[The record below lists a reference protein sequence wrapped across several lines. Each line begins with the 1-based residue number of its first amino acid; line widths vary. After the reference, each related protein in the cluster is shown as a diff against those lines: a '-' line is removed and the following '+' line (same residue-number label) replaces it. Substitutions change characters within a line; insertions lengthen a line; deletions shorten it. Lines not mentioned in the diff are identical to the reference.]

1 MPVHTLW
8 QDGRPTTI
16 EVDPRASILGRLRGL
31 LGRASLPDGTCIWL
45 SRCGAVHTFGMRFPI
60 DLAFVSRGGFV
71 LRVEAAVPPA
81 RLRWHPRAT
90 SVIEAPAGALRR
102 WRVGVGT
109 HIAFRPEAAAVRSAG
124 HQAGSVTLEFVAA
137 AMLIVL
143 PLAGAVF
150 EGAQLAITRQL
161 LTVSAFEAARTG
173 AVTGGDLQA
182 MRRRLARGLAPL
194 FGSGEFARHDAGA
207 VRAYSLAL
215 LDVQR
220 PDRTR
225 IDAVRPTPAAFADF
239 GIEGPGGLQIPND
252 GDALDARRGD
262 RSGLTLAQ
270 SNVLAIDVRYC
281 RRLIVPVL
289 DGIITTLVQRIRV
302 DAPVFDRACLE
313 QERLP
318 IAVRAVATMQTPP
331 SVSALGI
338 AE

>member
-1 MPVHTLW
+1 MHNLW

-16 EVDPRASILGRLRGL
+16 KVDQRTSFFGRLKGL
-31 LGRASLPDGTCIWL
+31 LGRASLPERTCVWL
-45 SRCGAVHTFGMRFPI
+45 RHCGAVHTFGMRFPI
-60 DLAFVSRGGFV
+60 DLAFVARGGFV
-71 LRVEAAVPPA
+71 LRVESSVHPS

-109 HIAFRPEAAAVRSAG
+109 HVAIRPDPATVGIAGR
-124 HQAGSVTLEFVAA
+124 QTGSVTLEFVVA
-137 AMLIVL
+137 AMLILL

-161 LTVSAFEAARTG
+161 LTVGAFEAARTG
-173 AVTGGDLQA
+173 AVTGGDVQA
-182 MRRRLARGLAPL
+182 MRRRLARSLAPL
-194 FGSGEFARHDAGA
+194 FFAGDRGQSDAA
-207 VRAYSLAL
+207 ALRAFSRAL

-225 IDAVRPTPAAFADF
+225 LQIARPTAAAFADF
-239 GIEGPGGLQIPND
+239 GIEGPRGRQIPND
-252 GDALDARRGD
+252 GDTLDARHGD

-289 DGIITTLVQRIRV
+289 DDVITTLVLRIRA
-302 DAPVFDRACLE
+302 DAPAFDRACLA
-313 QERLP
+313 QQRMP
-318 IAVRAVATMQTPP
+318 IGVRAVATMQTPA
-331 SVSALGI
+331 SAAALGI
-338 AE
+338 DG

>member
-1 MPVHTLW
+1 MPGHTLW
-8 QDGRPTTI
+8 QDGRATTI
-16 EVDPRASILGRLRGL
+16 EVDPRASFLGRLRGL
-31 LGRASLPDGTCIWL
+31 LGRASLPDRTCIWL
-45 SRCGAVHTFGMRFPI
+45 QRCGAVHTFGMRFPI

-71 LRVEAAVPPA
+71 LRVESAVPPA
-81 RLRWHPRAT
+81 CLRWHPRAT

-102 WRVGVGT
+102 WRVRVGT
-109 HIAFRPEAAAVRSAG
+109 HVAFRPEAAAVGSAG

-173 AVTGGDLQA
+173 AVTGGDLQT

-194 FGSGEFARHDAGA
+194 FGASDAARRDAGA
-207 VRAYSLAL
+207 LRAYSRAL

-225 IDAVRPTPAAFADF
+225 IDIVRPTAVAFADF
-239 GIEGPGGLQIPND
+239 GIEGPGGPQIPND
-252 GDALDARRGD
+252 GDALDARRGE

-270 SNVLAIDVRYC
+270 ANVLAIEVRYC
-281 RRLIVPVL
+281 RSLIVPVL
-289 DGIITTLVQRIRV
+289 DGIITTLVLRIRADV
-302 DAPVFDRACLE
+302 PVFDRACLA
-313 QERLP
+313 QQRLP
-318 IAVRAVATMQTPP
+318 ITVRAVATMQTPARAA
-331 SVSALGI
+331 ALGI
-338 AE
+338 DG